1 MVRVDRV
8 VTIKDETAF
17 LAKGIKAL
25 RYSSC
30 AKLLRVFK
38 SPQLGTELAECM
50 DKGPAYIV
58 KYKNYTVVLL
68 PDHSHV
74 VEAKSKEE
82 AEGVVAELVKTIM

>member
-1 MVRVDRV
+1 MVKVDRSIP
-8 VTIKDETAF
+8 IKDETVF
-17 LAKGIKAL
+17 LTRGIKAL

-50 DKGPAYIV
+50 DRGPVYIV

-68 PDHSHV
+68 PDHTHV
-74 VEAKSKEE
+74 VEAKSREE
-82 AEGVVAELVKTIM
+82 AESVVADLMKAIA

>member
-1 MVRVDRV
+1 MVRVDKV
-8 VTIKDETAF
+8 VAVKDETAF

-50 DKGPAYIV
+50 DKGPAYII
-58 KYKNYTVVLL
+58 KFKNYTVVLL
-68 PDHSHV
+68 PD
-74 VEAKSKEE
+74 
-82 AEGVVAELVKTIM
+82 

>member
-1 MVRVDRV
+1 MVKVDKV
-8 VTIKDETAF
+8 ISVKDETAF

-38 SPQLGTELAECM
+38 NPQLGTELAECM
-50 DKGPAYIV
+50 DKGPTYIV
-58 KYKNYTVVLL
+58 KFKNYTVVLL

-82 AEGVVAELVKTIM
+82 AEEVISELSKAIA

>member
-1 MVRVDRV
+1 MVKVDKV
-8 VTIKDETAF
+8 ISVKDETTF

-38 SPQLGTELAECM
+38 NPQLGTELAECM

-58 KYKNYTVVLL
+58 KFKNYTVVLL

-82 AEGVVAELVKTIM
+82 AEEVISELSKAIA